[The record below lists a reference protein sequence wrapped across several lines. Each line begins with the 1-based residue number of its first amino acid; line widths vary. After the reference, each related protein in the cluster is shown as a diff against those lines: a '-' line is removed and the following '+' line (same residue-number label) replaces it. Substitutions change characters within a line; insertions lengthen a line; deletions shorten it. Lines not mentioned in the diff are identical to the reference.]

1 MVYSV
6 SNYLDKLNIVL
17 EGEKAKIKGEI
28 SRIEKREKTI
38 YFDLKDSDG
47 EPAVLNCLIFR
58 SVYKMMGIEFQ
69 EGMEV
74 IIGGEP
80 NIWKPIGRLSI
91 KVESVELV
99 GEGVLQK
106 AYEFLKKKL
115 EKEGLFAPERKKKI
129 PVFPT
134 KIGLISSRY
143 GEAIHDFNANLE
155 NIGFKIKFFDSRV
168 EGQEAVPD
176 LIKAIDWFNKKSD
189 CEVLVVIR
197 GGGSWESLQAFNN
210 EAVVRAIAGSK
221 IPVLCGIGHERDIPL
236 ATLAADK
243 SVSTPTAAAQFI
255 SHSWRETKQYIY
267 NLQAKLLN
275 SFEELLFYQESKLT
289 QNSEE
294 IKNQFSSIYHKFP
307 LLIERFKRIFSIIGQ
322 TINNQKENLAKSTKT
337 LKEKFTMAIDTANQ
351 QIKNCEEKIKIQD
364 PKKQLRLGYSLV
376 FDGEKIIKDATQLS
390 VGQLIKLQF
399 YKGSADSQIKKI
411 KK

>member
-307 LLIERFKRIFSIIGQ
+307 LLIEGFKRIFSIIGQ

-376 FDGEKIIKDATQLS
+376 FDGEKIIKDAAQLS

>member
-236 ATLAADK
+236 ATLVADK

-307 LLIERFKRIFSIIGQ
+307 LLIEGFKRIFSIIGQ

-376 FDGEKIIKDATQLS
+376 FDGEKIIKDAAQLS